1 MNFSGTT
8 PTRLEFYS
16 SRSSSHTAGLLVE
29 ASIDNGLTFP
39 LILTDTLRNPGMS
52 GYVLTALPL
61 PMGLANQLSVRF
73 RWRLVGTPSGG
84 TTGTFRLD
92 DAAVT
97 TIPSFDL
104 ELTRLRTSVS
114 SSPLLPGQRV
124 SLEAVVRNVGSQTTT
139 NYAVHFFRD
148 VNLNGKAEASEEF
161 AVTNGT
167 NLSATDSTLI
177 TTDSTPLIAGD
188 NRFCAVTSWSSDTNP
203 WDDTAF
209 VDVVAEAEAHAIVVN
224 EIMFDPML
232 GQNEWVEF
240 YHRGQDP
247 IDIARWRI
255 SDRPTSSG
263 ANSLVIT
270 SASALIQPRDF
281 VVITADS
288 SIFSQFPFLENSNPS
303 IHIFILNR
311 TSGFGLNNDGDDIIL
326 RDALGKTID
335 SVSYSSSWHHPDVT
349 VTKGRSLERINP
361 DLLSNDRRNWS
372 TSPSSRGGTPGLPNG
387 IYTTALPASA
397 SLSVSPNPFS
407 PDGDGFEDFC
417 IVRYNLPLSTSVIR
431 VSLFDVKGRMIRRLA
446 NTELSGPQG
455 DIVWDGL
462 DDAKQR
468 VRIGP
473 YIVFIEAIDGQAGI
487 LATAKTVVVVAT
499 RL

>member
-8 PTRLEFYS
+8 ATRLEFYS

-29 ASIDNGLTFP
+29 ASIDNGVTFP
-39 LILTDTLRNPGMS
+39 LMLTDTLRNPGMS
-52 GYVLTALPL
+52 GYVLTAIPL
-61 PMGLANQLSVRF
+61 PSSLANQLSVRF

-92 DAAVT
+92 DVAVSA
-97 TIPSFDL
+97 IPSFDL
-104 ELTRLRTSVS
+104 ELVRLRANAGNSL
-114 SSPLLPGQRV
+114 LLPGQRV
-124 SLEAVVRNVGSQTTT
+124 SLEAVMRNVGSQTAT
-139 NYAVHFFRD
+139 NYSVHFFRD
-148 VNLNGKAEASEEF
+148 VNLDSRAEASEEF
-161 AVTNGT
+161 AVISGT
-167 NLSATDSTLI
+167 NLSAIDSTLI
-177 TTDSTPLIAGD
+177 KTTSTALIAGD
-188 NRFCAVTSWSSDTNP
+188 NRFYAVTSWTSDTNP
-203 WDDTAF
+203 WNDTAF
-209 VDVVAEAEAHAIVVN
+209 VDVIVGAEAHAIVVN

-255 SDRPTSSG
+255 SDRPISSG
-263 ANSLVIT
+263 SNSFVIT

-281 VVITADS
+281 VVIAADS
-288 SIFSQFPFLENSNPS
+288 SIFSQFPYLEKSNPS
-303 IHIFILNR
+303 IHIFVLNR
-311 TSGFGLNNDGDDIIL
+311 TSGLGLNNDGDDIIL
-326 RDALGKTID
+326 HDALGKTID

-361 DLLSNDRRNWS
+361 DLSSNDQRNWS

-387 IYTTALPASA
+387 IYTTSLPASA

-407 PDGDGFEDFC
+407 PDGDGLEDFC

-431 VSLFDVKGRMIRRLA
+431 ISIFDLKGRMIRRLA

-462 DDAKQR
+462 DDAKQQ
-468 VRIGP
+468 VRIGI
-473 YIVFIEAIDGQAGI
+473 YVVFIEAIDGQAGI
-487 LATAKTVVVVAT
+487 LATAKAVVVVAT
-499 RL
+499 KL